1 MTEPIMKSII
11 EHEHFDMEAFKAELH
26 RLGYDKV
33 LQDNALLGVIVYA
46 MASEICGLQTRI
58 TELETFDDPV
68 MLLEHAQMKARIEA
82 AAGILA
88 RDLMLPDVS
97 DPKDDA
103 RDLGEMT
110 GWNQCREQFRKA
122 LGLGDK

>member
-82 AAGILA
+82 AAAIEEAFPAFGYPTDYA
-88 RDLMLPDVS
+88 QAAS
-97 DPKDDA
+97 A
-103 RDLGEMT
+103 NEM
-110 GWNQCREQFRKA
+110 RAKFRAA
-122 LGLGDK
+122 LGLEGE